1 MGSKYL
7 IKCLVL
13 SLFLFLPVYKT
24 SSATYQDYSSKLL
37 KIIPS
42 KARKNSKLGVVVK
55 SLINKKKIFEY
66 NSDKL
71 FIPASNQ
78 KVIISTVA
86 LSLLKS
92 KYRFKTEFYA
102 GGEIRNGI
110 LHGGLYV
117 KGYADPTINTESL
130 GLIAQQFKYKGLI
143 QINGD
148 LYLDDSYFDK
158 LKYPIGWK
166 DEWRNYFYSPPISS
180 LSLNYNNFEVV
191 VFPSKNRTKVL
202 VSTEPPYSGLKIINS
217 AYLRKKKNSIT
228 ARWAEGKNQLIVSG
242 NLYTYSK
249 GTRFKLPVKYPAL
262 YFGAVLKDELKKQGI
277 ALNGDVKISIVPR
290 WANLYHTYS
299 SDPLDEVINKYNK
312 KSVNII
318 GENLIKTLGAEYIG
332 APGTWANGR
341 KIISLFLNK
350 IGIKNGFKIVDG
362 SGLSL
367 LNRVSPNT
375 MADVLEYA
383 FQNKD
388 VGLNFITSLPVAG
401 IDGTLKKRFKG
412 SDVKGRIVAKTGY
425 LKNVRALSGYV
436 FTKTGDVLVFSI
448 LSNGLGVEA
457 KKFQSDLLAELV
469 TCCELN

>member
-1 MGSKYL
+1 MRSKYL
-7 IKCLVL
+7 GYLVL
-13 SLFLFLPVYKT
+13 SALLLLPIYKT
-24 SSATYQDYSSKLL
+24 SFAEYQDYSSKLL
-37 KIIPS
+37 KIVPA
-42 KARKNSKLGVVVK
+42 KARNNSKLGVVVK
-55 SLINKKKIFEY
+55 SLISKKKIFEY

-78 KVIISTVA
+78 KVIVSTVA

-92 KYRFKTEFYA
+92 KFRFKTEFYA
-102 GGEIRNGI
+102 GGEIRGGI

-117 KGYADPTINTESL
+117 KGYADPTISTESL
-130 GLIAQQFKYKGLI
+130 RLIAMQFKHKGLK

-158 LKYPIGWK
+158 LQYPVGWK
-166 DEWRNYFYSPPISS
+166 DEWRNDFYSPPISS

-191 VFPSKNRTKVL
+191 VFPSKNRSKVL
-202 VSTEPPYSGLKIINS
+202 VSTDPPIPGLKIINS
-217 AYLRKKKNSIT
+217 ARLRKKKTGIA
-228 ARWAEGKNQLIVSG
+228 ARWVDGKNQILVSG

-249 GTRFKLPVKYPAL
+249 GIRLKLPVKNPPL
-262 YFGAVLKDELKKQGI
+262 YFGAVFKDELKKHGI
-277 ALNGDVKISIVPR
+277 VLNGEIKISNVPR

-299 SDPLDEVINKYNK
+299 SDPLDEVINLYNK
-312 KSVNII
+312 NSVNII
-318 GENLIKTLGAEYIG
+318 GENLIKTLGAELIG
-332 APGTWANGR
+332 TPGTWGNGR
-341 KIISLFLNK
+341 KVITLFLNK
-350 IGIKNGFKIVDG
+350 MGIENGFKIIDG

-375 MADVLEYA
+375 LADVLEYA
-383 FQNKD
+383 FQSKN
-388 VGLNFITSLPVAG
+388 VGLDFITSLPVAG

-412 SDVKGRIVAKTGY
+412 QDVKGRIVAKTGY

-457 KKFQSDLLAELV
+457 KKFHSDLLAELV
-469 TCCELN
+469 TCCETN